1 VILIV
6 LHLAGGVALLTWGLH
21 MVESGLM
28 RAFGAS
34 LKRFMGKSL
43 GNRFNAFFAGLAIT
57 GALQS
62 STATGMIASSFAARG
77 LMRPV
82 TGLAVMLGAN
92 VGSTLIVQAFSLDLS
107 WISPACLL
115 VGMAMFEKGKGS
127 RNRDIGR
134 ALIGLGLMLLALTL
148 LVSTVQ
154 PAESAPALR
163 TVLGALAGEPVLNAA
178 LACLLTWAAH
188 SSIPVVLF
196 VMSLANLHSVP
207 MDSAI
212 AMVLGANVGSALNP
226 YFEAAKGDDRSRRR
240 LPAGNLLLRG
250 GVCILLLGLCSPLA
264 QLLNGMP
271 GDASRAIAN
280 FHTGFNVG
288 IAVMFIGFLDPVSR
302 LLERLLPAPGIADD
316 SDAPRYL
323 DEDALQTPAQAL
335 ACAAREVI
343 RMSEVVDTM
352 LSESVPVLLANDR
365 RAVSELSDRDDT
377 VDMLHDAI
385 KRYVTDITREP
396 LSEEDRRWA
405 SAIMTA
411 VINLEHI
418 GDIID
423 KNLLEI
429 AQKKIKMQLSF
440 SPEGAE
446 ELRMMH
452 RSVTGSFHRAQAL
465 LVSGRTQ
472 TAAQLIA
479 DKQALRRLERSAR
492 DRHLDRLREGLPDSI
507 ASSSLH
513 LDVLRD
519 LVRIQSHICALAYPL
534 LERER
539 DEAQALEA
547 VEEQLAD
554 SNCRGS

>member
-1 VILIV
+1 MILIV

-34 LKRFMGKSL
+34 LRRFMARSL
-43 GNRFNAFFAGLAIT
+43 GNRFNAFCAGLAIT

-77 LMRPV
+77 LMGSV

-115 VGMAMFEKGKGS
+115 IGMALFERGKGS

-134 ALIGLGLMLLALTL
+134 ASIGLGLMLLALTL

-154 PAESAPALR
+154 PAETAPALR
-163 TVLGALAGEPVLNAA
+163 TVLGALSGEPALNAA
-178 LACLLTWAAH
+178 LACVLTWAAH

-196 VMSLANLHSVP
+196 VMSLAKLHTVP
-207 MDSAI
+207 LDIAI

-250 GVCILLLGLCSPLA
+250 GVCVLLLTVCSPLA
-264 QLLNGMP
+264 RLLDSVP
-271 GDASRAIAN
+271 GDASRTIAD
-280 FHTGFNVG
+280 FHTGLNVT
-288 IAVMFIGFLDPVSR
+288 IAVVFIGLLDPVAR
-302 LLERLLPAPGIADD
+302 LLERLLPSRPAADD
-316 SDAPRYL
+316 TGSPRYL
-323 DEDALQTPAQAL
+323 DENALQTPSLAL

-343 RMSEVVDTM
+343 RMSEVVEAM
-352 LSESVPVLLANDR
+352 LCESVPVLLANDR
-365 RAVSELSDRDDT
+365 RAVSEIAGRDDT
-377 VDMLHDAI
+377 VDVLHDAI
-385 KRYVTDITREP
+385 KRYVTEVTREP

-405 SAIMTA
+405 SDIMTA

-418 GDIID
+418 GDIIE
-423 KNLLEI
+423 KNLLES

-440 SPEGAE
+440 SAEGTE
-446 ELRMMH
+446 ELRMLH

-465 LVSGRTQ
+465 LVSGRPQ

-479 DKQALRRLERSAR
+479 DKQALRLLERSAR
-492 DRHLDRLREGLPDSI
+492 ERHLERLRDGQPDSM

-534 LERER
+534 LERDSAAETT
-539 DEAQALEA
+539 AQA
-547 VEEQLAD
+547 
-554 SNCRGS
+554 

>member
-1 VILIV
+1 MILIV

-34 LKRFMGKSL
+34 LRRFMARSL
-43 GNRFNAFFAGLAIT
+43 GNRFNAFCAGLAIT

-77 LMRPV
+77 LMGSV

-115 VGMAMFEKGKGS
+115 IGMALFERGKGS

-134 ALIGLGLMLLALTL
+134 ASIGLGLMLLALTL

-154 PAESAPALR
+154 PAETAPALR
-163 TVLGALAGEPVLNAA
+163 TVLGALSGEPVLNAA
-178 LACLLTWAAH
+178 LACVLTWAAH

-196 VMSLANLHSVP
+196 VMSLAKLHTVP
-207 MDSAI
+207 LDIAI

-226 YFEAAKGDDRSRRR
+226 YFEAAKGDDLSRRR

-250 GVCILLLGLCSPLA
+250 GVCVLLLAVCSPLA
-264 QLLNGMP
+264 RLLATLP
-271 GDASRAIAN
+271 GDASRTIAD
-280 FHTGFNVG
+280 FHTGLNVA
-288 IAVMFIGFLDPVSR
+288 IAVVFIGLLDPVAR
-302 LLERLLPAPGIADD
+302 LLERMMPSPAAGDD
-316 SDAPRYL
+316 AGSPRYL
-323 DEDALQTPAQAL
+323 DESALQSPPLAL

-343 RMSEVVDTM
+343 RMSEIVEAM
-352 LSESVPVLLANDR
+352 LRESVPVLLANDR
-365 RAVSELSDRDDT
+365 RAVSDIASRDDT
-377 VDMLHDAI
+377 VDVLHDAI
-385 KRYVTDITREP
+385 KRYVTELTREP

-405 SAIMTA
+405 SDIMTA

-423 KNLLEI
+423 RNLLEI

-440 SPEGAE
+440 SAEGTE
-446 ELRMMH
+446 ELRMLH
-452 RSVTGSFHRAQAL
+452 DSVIDSFRRAQAL

-479 DKQALRRLERSAR
+479 DKQALRQLERSTR
-492 DRHLDRLREGLPDSI
+492 ERHLERLREGQPDSL

-534 LERER
+534 LERDKAE
-539 DEAQALEA
+539 EAAAQT
-547 VEEQLAD
+547 
-554 SNCRGS
+554 

>member
-1 VILIV
+1 MILIV

-34 LKRFMGKSL
+34 LKRFMARSL

-115 VGMAMFEKGKGS
+115 VGMALFEKGKGS

-134 ALIGLGLMLLALTL
+134 AMIGLGLMLLALTL

-154 PAESAPALR
+154 PAETAPALR

-178 LACLLTWAAH
+178 LACVLTWAAH

-196 VMSLANLHSVP
+196 VMSLANLHSIP

-250 GVCILLLGLCSPLA
+250 GVCVLLLGTCGPLGR
-264 QLLNGMP
+264 LLDGLP
-271 GDASRAIAN
+271 GDASHTIAN
-280 FHTGFNVG
+280 FHTGLNVA
-288 IAVMFIGFLDPVSR
+288 IAILFIGLLDPVAR

-316 SDAPRYL
+316 SNAPRYL
-323 DEDALQTPAQAL
+323 DEGALETPAQAL

-343 RMSEVVDTM
+343 RMSEVVEAM
-352 LSESVPVLLANDR
+352 LRASVPVLLANDR
-365 RAVSELSDRDDT
+365 RAVSDLASRDDT

-385 KRYVTDITREP
+385 KGYVTEITREP

-429 AQKKIKMQLSF
+429 AQKKIKTQLSF

-446 ELRMMH
+446 ELRVMH

-479 DKQALRRLERSAR
+479 DKQALRRLERAAR
-492 DRHLDRLREGLPDSI
+492 DRHLERLREGQPDSI

-539 DEAQALEA
+539 EEAQAQETVEA
-547 VEEQLAD
+547 HLPETGFRR
-554 SNCRGS
+554 S

>member
-1 VILIV
+1 MVAVV
-6 LHLAGGVALLTWGLH
+6 LHLAGGIALLTWGLH

-34 LKRFMGKSL
+34 LRRVMARSL
-43 GNRFNAFFAGLAIT
+43 GNRFNAFCAGLAIT

-77 LMRPV
+77 LMGSV

-107 WISPACLL
+107 WMSPACLMTGL
-115 VGMAMFEKGKGS
+115 VLFERGKAS
-127 RNRDIGR
+127 RLRDVGR
-134 ALIGLGLMLLALTL
+134 ASIGLGLMLLALTL
-148 LVSTVQ
+148 LISTVQ
-154 PAESAPALR
+154 PAETAPALR
-163 TVLGALAGEPVLNAA
+163 TVLGALSGEPALNAV
-178 LACLLTWAAH
+178 LACMLTWAAH

-196 VMSLANLHSVP
+196 VMSLAKLHTVP
-207 MDSAI
+207 LDIAI
-212 AMVLGANVGSALNP
+212 ALVLGANVGSALNP

-250 GVCILLLGLCSPLA
+250 GVCVVLVTLCSPLA
-264 QLLNGMP
+264 RLLDGLP
-271 GDASRAIAN
+271 GDASRAIAD
-280 FHTGFNVG
+280 FHTGLN
-288 IAVMFIGFLDPVSR
+288 IAIAIVFIGLLDPVAR
-302 LLERLLPAPGIADD
+302 LLERMMPAPAAPGDTG
-316 SDAPRYL
+316 SPRYL
-323 DEDALQTPAQAL
+323 DESALPTPTLAL

-343 RMSEVVDTM
+343 RMSEIVETM
-352 LSESVPVLLANDR
+352 LCESVPVLLANDR
-365 RAVSELSDRDDT
+365 RAVTHVASRDDA
-377 VDMLHDAI
+377 VDVLHDAI
-385 KRYVTDITREP
+385 KRYVTQVTREP
-396 LSEEDRRWA
+396 LTEEDRRWA
-405 SAIMTA
+405 SEIMTA

-418 GDIID
+418 GDIIE

-440 SPEGAE
+440 SAEGTE
-446 ELRMMH
+446 ELLMLH

-465 LVSGRTQ
+465 LVSGRQQ

-492 DRHLDRLREGLPDSI
+492 ERHLERLREGQPDSL

-534 LERER
+534 LEREKAAGTTAR
-539 DEAQALEA
+539 
-547 VEEQLAD
+547 V
-554 SNCRGS
+554 